1 MSAPGRDA
9 ARSPQR
15 DSAGNQLR
23 AIFEDAGARGWFH
36 AMSLDRP
43 DEAISLDAD
52 HVVPMASVYKLPLT
66 IAFAELVDRG
76 ALNAQEPITLQP
88 SDRTPGPTGLSI
100 FSDPVT
106 LSLRDLAA
114 STMAL
119 SDNAAADALLE
130 VVGLDRVADLLQR
143 AGLTSTRVRRGTADN
158 LRELVRRTRATDAD
172 AALAVLAD
180 NDTTDPSGVY
190 EAANASATTARD
202 MTTLLSALWSGEL
215 LSAPQT
221 AFVRRLMAQQVF
233 TQRIASAFPHDAVR
247 VYGKTGT
254 FGALRHEVGIV
265 ELPGGP
271 TVAVAALTRAARA
284 DKRLPRVDAAIGQAT
299 RYAVDRLR

>member
-1 MSAPGRDA
+1 MSGTSRGAQP
-9 ARSPQR
+9 R
-15 DSAGNQLR
+15 DSATDRLR

-36 AMSLDRP
+36 AISLDRP
-43 DEAISLDAD
+43 DEAIFVDAD
-52 HVVPMASVYKLPLT
+52 HVVPMASVYKLPLV

-76 ALNAQEPITLQP
+76 SLDPREPVTLQP
-88 SDRTPGPTGLSI
+88 ADRTPGPTGLSI

-106 LSLRDLAA
+106 LSLRDLAT

-130 VVGLDRVADLLQR
+130 VVGLDRLADLVKR
-143 AGLTSTRVRRGTADN
+143 VGLSNTQVRRGTADN

-190 EAANASATTARD
+190 EAANASATSARD
-202 MTTLLSALWSGEL
+202 MTTLLRALWSGEL
-215 LSAPQT
+215 LSPSQT
-221 AFVRRLMAQQVF
+221 AFVQRLMAQQVF

-265 ELPGGP
+265 QLPGGP

-284 DKRLPRVDAAIGQAT
+284 DQRLPRVDAAIGQAT